1 MKGEADVP
9 ISLPGLRSVV
19 KAIITEHVAEPM
31 IGYDWM
37 RGVGALLDCRTQRL
51 ILNRRGYKLHSRP
64 GNGWARR
71 VTVQGELRATSSE
84 GVSTD
89 VEKTEDSETKAKEKK
104 KSSDLSEQAE
114 STEESAGSS
123 DEATVPKVRPVRTR
137 RQPDR
142 YTDF

>member
-71 VTVQGELRATSSE
+71 VTVQGELRETSSE
-84 GVSTD
+84 GVTADADD
-89 VEKTEDSETKAKEKK
+89 VDGTETKAKEKT

-114 STEESAGSS
+114 STEASADSL
-123 DEATVPKVRPVRTR
+123 DEATLPKVRPVRTR